1 MTEKEIK
8 TQITQAHIDGH
19 NRGYA
24 KAKEELEEQVED
36 WKADHKYNLEL
47 MKGLNNRISDLEK
60 ENAELK
66 EKLKPE
72 NCLKLLAKEGYIK
85 FTSDQLTKAKEIIK
99 KLVNGVRVLNDPKVE
114 LTDCDGF
121 LEEAEQFLKEGE

>member
-24 KAKEELEEQVED
+24 KAKEKLEEE
-36 WKADHKYNLEL
+36 
-47 MKGLNNRISDLEK
+47 NNKLLDVISNYEVKVADLEK